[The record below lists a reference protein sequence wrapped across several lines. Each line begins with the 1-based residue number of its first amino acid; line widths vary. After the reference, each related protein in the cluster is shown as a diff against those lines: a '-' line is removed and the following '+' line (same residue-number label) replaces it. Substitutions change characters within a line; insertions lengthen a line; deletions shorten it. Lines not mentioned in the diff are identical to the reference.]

1 MIQLVPAETF
11 IGHNS
16 TFLYLLGVFF
26 WLNANEMSGY
36 FQHNLSQSCDP
47 YFNNNKTGF
56 FKKRIIKTDKRLLRL
71 ATNAKSKC

>member
-26 WLNANEMSGY
+26 FWLNANEMSGC

-47 YFNNNKTGF
+47 DFNNNKTVF
-56 FKKRIIKTDKRLLRL
+56 FPPLKPTKDFFSSQLKLK
-71 ATNAKSKC
+71 